1 MSALELY
8 ADVRGALMG
17 DAVLDTLVSGIYADA
32 APESADYPFVVIELA
47 QVAEVPF
54 LGNGSPIERVVVVT
68 RVVDTDLERM
78 SRVRE
83 RIDDVMSSLASG
95 DAGQMVAVR
104 KVSQRID
111 AQVATHS
118 IPFRG
123 LQRGV
128 GRWPPPGQRQRA
140 MQSQQNP

>member
-8 ADVRGALMG
+8 ADVRSALMG
-17 DAVLDTLVSGIYADA
+17 DAALEALVTGVYADA

-47 QVAEVPF
+47 QVAQVPF
-54 LGNGSPIERVVVVT
+54 LGNSAPIERVVVVT

-78 SRVRE
+78 SQVRE

-104 KVSQRID
+104 KVNQRVEARIGQGTIERID
-111 AQVATHS
+111 TAEHEFLLVPA
-118 IPFRG
+118 
-123 LQRGV
+123 
-128 GRWPPPGQRQRA
+128 
-140 MQSQQNP
+140 

>member
-17 DAVLDTLVSGIYADA
+17 DAVLDALVTGIYADA

-54 LGNGSPIERVVVVT
+54 LGNGSPIERVVVIT

-78 SRVRE
+78 SQVRD
-83 RIDDVMSSLASG
+83 RIDDVMATLASG
-95 DAGQMVAVR
+95 DAGQMIAVR
-104 KVSQRID
+104 KTSQRVEARIGQGTIERID
-111 AQVATHS
+111 TAEHEFLLV
-118 IPFRG
+118 P
-123 LQRGV
+123 V
-128 GRWPPPGQRQRA
+128 
-140 MQSQQNP
+140 

>member
-17 DAVLDTLVSGIYADA
+17 DAVLDTLVTGIYADA

-54 LGNGSPIERVVVVT
+54 LGNGAPIERVVVVT

-83 RIDDVMSSLASG
+83 RIDDVMASLASG

-104 KVSQRID
+104 KTSQRVEARIGQGTVERID
-111 AQVATHS
+111 TAEHEFLLVPAGT
-118 IPFRG
+118 R
-123 LQRGV
+123 
-128 GRWPPPGQRQRA
+128 
-140 MQSQQNP
+140 

>member
-17 DAVLDTLVSGIYADA
+17 DAVLDTLVTGIYADA

-54 LGNGSPIERVVVVT
+54 LGNGAPIERVVVVT

-83 RIDDVMSSLASG
+83 RIDDVMASLASG

-104 KVSQRID
+104 KTSQRVEARIGQGTIERID
-111 AQVATHS
+111 TAEHEFLLVPAGT
-118 IPFRG
+118 R
-123 LQRGV
+123 
-128 GRWPPPGQRQRA
+128 
-140 MQSQQNP
+140 

>member
-17 DAVLDTLVSGIYADA
+17 DAVLDTLVTGIYADA
-32 APESADYPFVVIELA
+32 APESAAYPFVVVELA

-78 SRVRE
+78 SRVRG
-83 RIDDVMSSLASG
+83 RIDDVMASLASG
-95 DAGQMVAVR
+95 EAGQMIAVR
-104 KVSQRID
+104 KISQRVD
-111 AQVATHS
+111 AQVG
-118 IPFRG
+118 RG
-123 LQRGV
+123 TIERIDTAEHEFLLVPAETR
-128 GRWPPPGQRQRA
+128 R
-140 MQSQQNP
+140 

>member
-17 DAVLDTLVSGIYADA
+17 DAVLDTLVSGVYADA
-32 APESADYPFVVIELA
+32 APESAEHPFVVIELA

-54 LGNGSPIERVVVVT
+54 LGNGSPIERVVVIT

-78 SRVRE
+78 SQVRE

-95 DAGQMVAVR
+95 DAGQLIAVR
-104 KVSQRID
+104 KTSQRVEARLGQGTIERID
-111 AQVATHS
+111 TAEHEFLLVPA
-118 IPFRG
+118 
-123 LQRGV
+123 
-128 GRWPPPGQRQRA
+128 
-140 MQSQQNP
+140 